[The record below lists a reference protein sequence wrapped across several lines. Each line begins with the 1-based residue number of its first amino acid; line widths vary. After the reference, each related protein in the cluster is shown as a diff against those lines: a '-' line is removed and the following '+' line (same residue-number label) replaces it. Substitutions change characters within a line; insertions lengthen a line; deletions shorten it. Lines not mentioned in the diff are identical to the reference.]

1 MAKKQKRP
9 SEMEIDEWLAWCQ
22 KNTEKYLA
30 SISGPS
36 APPRSAKRIKPAKP
50 KKNGTTG

>member
-22 KNTEKYLA
+22 KNTEKYLK
-30 SISGPS
+30 SISEPKD
-36 APPRSAKRIKPAKP
+36 PPRSAKRIKSVKP
-50 KKNGTTG
+50 KKTGVVG